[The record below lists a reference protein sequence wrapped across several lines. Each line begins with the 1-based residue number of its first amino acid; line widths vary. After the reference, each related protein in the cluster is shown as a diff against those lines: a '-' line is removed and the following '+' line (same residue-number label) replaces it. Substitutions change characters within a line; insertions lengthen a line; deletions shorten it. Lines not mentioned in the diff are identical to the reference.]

1 MTCCARRTATRSLIA
16 WPLLTVTL
24 LMPMDA
30 PLQAQSSEDHLRE
43 AVERA
48 KRATVGILNAT
59 PDTRQSGYDTQLS
72 FRGTGVH
79 LGNGY
84 ILTARHAVERQSGS
98 NATIPNTIVILT
110 QRLEELPAKLVGDN
124 AYLDTVLY

>member
-1 MTCCARRTATRSLIA
+1 MALCKRSSATCSVIA
-16 WPLLTVTL
+16 LPLLTIAL
-24 LMPMDA
+24 LLISMGA
-30 PLQAQSSEDHLRE
+30 PLHAQSPEDHLKQ

-59 PDTRQSGYDTQLS
+59 PDARQSGYDTQLS

-79 LGNGY
+79 LRNGY

-98 NATIPNTIVILT
+98 NATVPDTILILT
-110 QRLEELPAKLVGDN
+110 QRLEELPAKLVG
-124 AYLDTVLY
+124 